1 MLAPMKRVVI
11 FVGDVEKCA
20 GFFRDLF
27 DLEPIESE
35 DSPDVW
41 LELDAGGCRLGFHK
55 AYGPEGPIDTPTG
68 GPGNPH
74 KLVFYAEDVAAMREE
89 LVRRGAPMQEVETF
103 DDLVVCDGWDPEG
116 HRFQISNLTIAAGH
130 PQVRT
135 QRLVLLQ

>member
-1 MLAPMKRVVI
+1 MLAQMNRVVI

-35 DSPDVW
+35 YSPGVW

-116 HRFQISNLTIAAGH
+116 HRFQISNLK
-130 PQVRT
+130 
-135 QRLVLLQ
+135 